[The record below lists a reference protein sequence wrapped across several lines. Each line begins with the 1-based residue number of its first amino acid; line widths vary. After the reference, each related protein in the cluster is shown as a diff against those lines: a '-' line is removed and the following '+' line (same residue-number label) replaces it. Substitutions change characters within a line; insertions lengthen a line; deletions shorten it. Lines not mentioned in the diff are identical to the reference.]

1 MFRYVLIFFSLSILQ
16 IVSLKSMGLF
26 YRQKISGSE
35 SGRTRL
41 ADSEVDEQD
50 TRNEKYLLSSLKIKF
65 ANQPHC
71 LSAGVAEVFPSVN
84 SACARTLFLSVS
96 CLLISPYAADD

>member
-1 MFRYVLIFFSLSILQ
+1 
-16 IVSLKSMGLF
+16 MGLF

-35 SGRTRL
+35 RGRTRL

-71 LSAGVAEVFPSVN
+71 LSAGVAEVFPSVK
-84 SACARTLFLSVS
+84 SACARTLFLSAVS
-96 CLLISPYAADD
+96 SSHLMQQMTRIRPSMS